1 MFDQYE
7 PHINL
12 LKNSCMCV
20 HAFMDKK
27 EGCIEI
33 WSDTNV
39 FQSANWSV
47 SRFSQW
53 LDSHPSERERLE
65 LMGGALQR
73 YQQTVRQRGGT
84 SFHAVYPVMLTLLER
99 GMAYC
104 TK

>member
-1 MFDQYE
+1 VCVCVCACV
-7 PHINL
+7 
-12 LKNSCMCV
+12 CMRT
-20 HAFMDKK
+20 FIR
-27 EGCIEI
+27 ERERCIGI
-33 WSDTNV
+33 CSDFHV

-73 YQQTVRQRGGT
+73 YQQTVRQRGET

>member
-1 MFDQYE
+1 
-7 PHINL
+7 
-12 LKNSCMCV
+12 
-20 HAFMDKK
+20 
-27 EGCIEI
+27 
-33 WSDTNV
+33 
-39 FQSANWSV
+39 
-47 SRFSQW
+47 

-73 YQQTVRQRGGT
+73 YQQTVRQRGET